1 MSTTQLFLSFLITE
15 TYSNQFGVWPFTKIF
30 GYFCMVTNC
39 KFRITLIIF
48 LLKCQHVYLTLYQN
62 AAFWLCYDKY
72 CCVYKLYCLF
82 YQHTHFLILNSP
94 IYKFYLLSF
103 LDLTAA
109 AVFHSLSVD
118 YILVS
123 FSCNHDFINIF

>member
-15 TYSNQFGVWPFTKIF
+15 SSSNQFGVWPFTKIF
-30 GYFCMVTNC
+30 WYLDILAWSPTVSLGSP
-39 KFRITLIIF
+39 
-48 LLKCQHVYLTLYQN
+48 LLYKCQHVCLTLYQN
-62 AAFWLCYDKY
+62 AAFWLCCDKY

-82 YQHTHFLILNSP
+82 YQHTHFLILNSR
-94 IYKFYLLSF
+94 IYKFYLLRF